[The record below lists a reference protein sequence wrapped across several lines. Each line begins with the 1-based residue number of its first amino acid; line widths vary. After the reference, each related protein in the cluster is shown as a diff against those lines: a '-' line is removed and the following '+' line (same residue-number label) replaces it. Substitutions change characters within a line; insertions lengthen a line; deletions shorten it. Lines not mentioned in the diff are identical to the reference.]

1 VNTSTGSAASSS
13 SSSTVSTKP
22 SSRDAV
28 ECVTTELKDMG
39 VDNKNKNIAVDG
51 VKKLVSY
58 AKDFRLG
65 FMELRVCDDDL
76 FYFSLME
83 AKSCFVC
90 LDCPGEEYYKR

>member
-1 VNTSTGSAASSS
+1 MNNYSIVFLIIIYHIVNTSTESAASSAS
-13 SSSTVSTKP
+13 SIVSTKP

-39 VDNKNKNIAVDG
+39 VDKNKNIAVDG

-65 FMELRVCDDDL
+65 FMELRVCDDIL
-76 FYFSLME
+76 FKFS
-83 AKSCFVC
+83 S
-90 LDCPGEEYYKR
+90 

>member
-13 SSSTVSTKP
+13 LLSTVSTKP

-58 AKDFRLG
+58 AKEFRLG

-76 FYFSLME
+76 FYFSSWRLNL
-83 AKSCFVC
+83 ALCI
-90 LDCPGEEYYKR
+90 